1 MMTDLNVISEE
12 PVTMAQ
18 LRDDLKKIHK
28 KEEELNLRANKTL
41 EYLNM
46 FVTIKG
52 SEAKEL
58 YGKVE
63 ALDIPRFKPEHIVKI
78 IDILPASV
86 EELKTVMSGFSITI
100 TNENCKKIVDVVAE
114 YLPKK

>member
-1 MMTDLNVISEE
+1 MVDLNVKSEK

-18 LRDDLKKIHK
+18 LRDDLKKIQK

-41 EYLNM
+41 EYLNL
-46 FVTIKG
+46 FVTLKN

-58 YGKVE
+58 YGKIE
-63 ALDIPRFKPEHIVKI
+63 ALSLPRFKPEHIVKI
-78 IDILPASV
+78 IDTLPESV

-100 TNENCKKIVDVVAE
+100 TNENCKKIIDTVAE